1 MERAGSRWTEED
13 DSILKKHIENENY
26 DYEEISKELKRSING
41 IRARVI
47 HKIIHPKYKEG
58 VSITKLSK
66 IYKIYPDDISKIINR
81 LEDSYISVAD
91 ITGNTSSIIRKIIDK
106 DTKEDK
112 LDKIIEF
119 LEKIDDKLGKFVNN
133 IEKST

>member
-13 DSILKKHIENENY
+13 DSILKKHIDNENY
-26 DYEEISKELKRSING
+26 DYEEISIELKRSLNG

-47 HKIIHPKYKEG
+47 DKFIHPKYKEG
-58 VSITKLSK
+58 STITELSK
-66 IYKIYPDDISKIINR
+66 IYKIYPDEISRKINR
-81 LEDSYISVAD
+81 IEDNYISVPD
-91 ITGNTSSIIRKIIDK
+91 ITGNSTSIIRKLIDK

-119 LEKIDDKLGKFVNN
+119 LEKIDDKLGKMVNN
-133 IEKST
+133 I